1 MNQRTLYIA
10 HLPFTATAQE
20 IETAFCKYGK
30 IVEFDLVKDRFT
42 GQSKGIAFITFSL
55 PEEAEKALAMNGKQ
69 WLGRTLKVTQVQ
81 SRAVYSDAINT
92 DDCLKVTDKRVS
104 PTR

>member
-10 HLPFTATAQE
+10 HLPFTATAHD
-20 IETAFCKYGK
+20 IEMEFCKYGK
-30 IVEFDLVKDRFT
+30 IVEFDLVQDRFT

-69 WLGRTLKVTQVQ
+69 WLGRTLKVTPVQ
-81 SRAVYSDAINT
+81 SRT
-92 DDCLKVTDKRVS
+92 
-104 PTR
+104 PTEIFAPV

>member
-10 HLPFTATAQE
+10 HLPFSATAHD

-42 GQSKGIAFITFSL
+42 GQSKGIAFITFSSQ
-55 PEEAEKALAMNGKQ
+55 EEAEKALSMNGKQ

-81 SRAVYSDAINT
+81 SRVVESITPNT
-92 DDCLKVTDKRVS
+92 STDESRLFNAE
-104 PTR
+104 PR